1 MKEVFEII
9 DSSLNFLLNSTPS
22 PHLKIAL
29 YRLVDELKILNYPKV
44 ELVDIISIRIILDYL
59 LCDDKLIKMYTPL
72 IKKGFL
78 LISDIL
84 GDGLYV
90 KIEPKIIAFEYE
102 FYTNICPNRRQ
113 FENRLAEEI
122 RNLLLKK

>member
-9 DSSLNFLLNSTPS
+9 DSYLTFLLDSTPS

-113 FENRLAEEI
+113 FENRLSEEI
-122 RNLLLKK
+122 RDLLLKK

>member
-1 MKEVFEII
+1 MKEVLKII
-9 DSSLNFLLNSTPS
+9 DSYLTFLLSSNPS
-22 PHLKIAL
+22 PDLKITL
-29 YRLVDELKILNYPKV
+29 RLLVNELKKLNYPKV

-122 RNLLLKK
+122 RNLLF